1 MPSSVYLSKIHIYKP
16 IFTNLQ
22 FNIKSENCYHNN
34 NNSDNNNNNENDNDN
49 NYSNNN
55 NNNTKISVSDTLRTK
70 QELRQSPFPK
80 NRWLKAVKHNGK
92 IIHLRCASHRY
103 ATKNYHD

>member
-1 MPSSVYLSKIHIYKP
+1 MPSSVYLSKNHIYKP

-34 NNSDNNNNNENDNDN
+34 NNNSDNNNNNENDNNNNN
-49 NYSNNN
+49 NYSNN
-55 NNNTKISVSDTLRTK
+55 NNNTKISVGDTLRTK

-80 NRWLKAVKHNGK
+80 AIGG
-92 IIHLRCASHRY
+92 
-103 ATKNYHD
+103 